1 MEYEGYSF
9 FLNTE
14 SMILILYN
22 SSILYSQ
29 DWESVVNFSIEFE
42 IYIRF
47 ELSKLKIN
55 RLPIIYK

>member
-1 MEYEGYSF
+1 
-9 FLNTE
+9 
-14 SMILILYN
+14 MILILYN
-22 SSILYSQ
+22 SSILHSQ

-42 IYIRF
+42 IYIRS

>member
-1 MEYEGYSF
+1 
-9 FLNTE
+9 
-14 SMILILYN
+14 MILILYN
-22 SSILYSQ
+22 SSILHSQ

>member
-1 MEYEGYSF
+1 
-9 FLNTE
+9 
-14 SMILILYN
+14 MILILYN
-22 SSILYSQ
+22 SSILHSQ

-42 IYIRF
+42 IYILCF